1 MLKNI
6 LLGLVILVVI
16 MQAFRPEK
24 NLSGD
29 TTKDVSTLH
38 PVPTNVQAILNRACA
53 DCHSNKTRYPWYA
66 EIQPINW
73 WLSDHVNDGKRH
85 FNLNNFGNWR
95 IAMQHHKLE
104 ELIEQVKEGE
114 MPLSSYTLIHRDAIL
129 SDNDKTV
136 LINWAEGI
144 MDNLKATYPSD
155 SLVLKREKEK
165 VD

>member
-6 LLGLVILVVI
+6 LLGLLILVVI
-16 MQAFRPEK
+16 MQVFRPEK

-38 PVPTNVQAILNRACA
+38 QVPTDVQAILNRACA
-53 DCHSNKTRYPWYA
+53 DCHSNKTKYPWYA
-66 EIQPINW
+66 EIQPVSW

-129 SDNDKTV
+129 SENDKTI

-144 MDNLKATYPSD
+144 MDNLKMNYPKD
-155 SLVLKREKEK
+155 SLILKREKE
-165 VD
+165 D